1 MNNFAD
7 KGRTALA
14 AAAVFAVFNLAAT
27 TAAAAYTVTYSYD
40 KAGRLTKAS
49 YGEKGGFTYSYDPT
63 GNIVKIGKRFPWPM
77 FLPAITHNA
86 RGPAS
91 IPRIP
96 LAYQDENVRTDMATK
111 EVK

>member
-1 MNNFAD
+1 MNAVANKSRAAL
-7 KGRTALA
+7 TAVALA
-14 AAAVFAVFNLAAT
+14 AACSFAAAT
-27 TAAAAYTVTYSYD
+27 ATAAFTVTYSYD

-49 YGEKGGFTYSYDPT
+49 YGANSGFVYNYDPT

-86 RGPAS
+86 SGASS

-96 LAYQDENVRTDMATK
+96 LVYRDEAAHSVLDKN
-111 EVK
+111 